1 MKMKKTILIIEDDLR
16 IAQNIYRVLQSEDFD
31 AEIARDGLAGKK
43 MALEGRYDLVLLD
56 INLPGMN
63 GFDVC
68 RQIRQFK
75 PVLPVIMLT
84 AYGEVEDK
92 VEGLGRGAT
101 DYIVKPF
108 DFREL
113 IARVNAA
120 LRLSDVGKSGG
131 GKRVLGIADLQ
142 LNVDTKVVTR
152 AGKFIGLT
160 AKEFA
165 LLEYFLLHPGT
176 IISKMDLAKNI
187 WHLNFDP
194 GTNFVE
200 VYINYLRK
208 KIDKDYDVKL
218 IQTRPGLGY
227 MLTAGA

>member
-1 MKMKKTILIIEDDLR
+1 MKMKKSVLIIEDDLR
-16 IAQNIYRVLQSEDFD
+16 IAQNIYRVLQTEDFD

-43 MALEGRYDLVLLD
+43 NALEGRFDIILLD

-63 GFDVC
+63 GLEVC

-75 PVLPVIMLT
+75 PVLPIIMLT

-92 VEGLGRGAT
+92 VEGLGQGAT

-113 IARVNAA
+113 MARINAA
-120 LRLSDVGKSGG
+120 LRLSELSNSPGE
-131 GKRVLGIADLQ
+131 RRILGIADLQ
-142 LNVDTKVVTR
+142 MNVDTKIVTR
-152 AGKFIGLT
+152 ADKFIELT

-165 LLEYFLLHPGT
+165 LLEYFLLNQGVVL
-176 IISKMDLAKNI
+176 SKMDLAKNI
-187 WHLNFDP
+187 WHLHFDP

-208 KIDKDYDVKL
+208 KIDRDFGVKL
-218 IQTRPGLGY
+218 LHTRPGMGY
-227 MLTAGA
+227 ILKEE

>member
-1 MKMKKTILIIEDDLR
+1 MKKTILIVEDDLR

-31 AEIARDGLAGKK
+31 AEIARDGLSGKK
-43 MALEGRYDLVLLD
+43 MVLEGRFDLVLLD

-63 GFDVC
+63 GFEVC
-68 RQIRQFK
+68 RQIRPFK
-75 PVLPVIMLT
+75 PLLPVIMLT

-92 VEGLGRGAT
+92 VEGLGKGAT
-101 DYIVKPF
+101 DYLVKPF

-113 IARVNAA
+113 MARINAA
-120 LRLSDVGKSGG
+120 LRLSAVGGSDA
-131 GKRVLGIADLQ
+131 GKRILGIADLQ

-165 LLEYFLLHPGT
+165 LLEYFLLNPGT
-176 IISKMDLAKNI
+176 VISKMDLAKNI
-187 WHLNFDP
+187 WHLTFDP

-208 KIDKDYDVKL
+208 KIDKGFDVKL

-227 MLTAGA
+227 ILMDGTA

>member
-1 MKMKKTILIIEDDLR
+1 MKKTILIVEDDLR

-31 AEIARDGLAGKK
+31 AQIARDGITGKK
-43 MALEGRYDLVLLD
+43 MALEGRYDLILLD
-56 INLPGMN
+56 INLPRMN

-92 VEGLGRGAT
+92 VEGLEQGAT

-113 IARVNAA
+113 VARIHAA
-120 LRLSDVGKSGG
+120 LRLSDLGNTGA
-131 GKRVLGIADLQ
+131 GKRVLSVADLQ

-152 AGKFIGLT
+152 AGQFIGLT

-165 LLEYFLLHPGT
+165 LLEYFLLHAGT
-176 IISKMDLAKNI
+176 VISKMDLAKNI

-208 KIDKDYDVKL
+208 KIDKGFEVKL

-227 MLTAGA
+227 MLMAE

>member
-1 MKMKKTILIIEDDLR
+1 
-16 IAQNIYRVLQSEDFD
+16 
-31 AEIARDGLAGKK
+31 
-43 MALEGRYDLVLLD
+43 MALEGRFELVLLD
-56 INLPGMN
+56 VNLPGMN
-63 GFDVC
+63 GLDVC

-120 LRLSDVGKSGG
+120 LRLSEVGGAD
-131 GKRVLGIADLQ
+131 KRVLGIADLQ

-165 LLEYFLLHPGT
+165 LLEYFLLNPGT
-176 IISKMDLAKNI
+176 VISKMDLAKNI

-208 KIDKDYDVKL
+208 KIDKEYDVKL

-227 MLTAGA
+227 ILKEG

>member
-1 MKMKKTILIIEDDLR
+1 MEMKKTILIIEDDLR

-31 AEIARDGLAGKK
+31 AEIARDGMTGKR
-43 MALEGRYDLVLLD
+43 MALEGHFDLVLLD
-56 INLPGMN
+56 VNLPGMN

-68 RQIRQFK
+68 RQIREFK

-120 LRLSDVGKSGG
+120 LRLSVVAGAD
-131 GKRVLGIADLQ
+131 KRVLGIADLQ

-165 LLEYFLLHPGT
+165 LLEYFLLNPGT
-176 IISKMDLAKNI
+176 VISKMELAKNI

-208 KIDKDYDVKL
+208 KVDKDYDVKL

-227 MLTAGA
+227 ILKVG

>member
-1 MKMKKTILIIEDDLR
+1 MKMKKTVLIIEDDLR
-16 IAQNIYRVLQSEDFD
+16 IAQNIYRVLQSENFNAD
-31 AEIARDGLAGKK
+31 IARDGLTGKK
-43 MALEGRYDLVLLD
+43 MALDGRYDLVLLD

-68 RQIRQFK
+68 RHIGQFK
-75 PVLPVIMLT
+75 PLLPVIMLT
-84 AYGEVEDK
+84 AYGEIEDK
-92 VEGLGRGAT
+92 VEGLGNGAT

-108 DFREL
+108 DSREL
-113 IARVNAA
+113 VARIHAA
-120 LRLSDVGKSGG
+120 LRLSDAGRLDAGN
-131 GKRVLGIADLQ
+131 RVLGIADLQ

-165 LLEYFLLHPGT
+165 LLEYFLLNPGT
-176 IISKMDLAKNI
+176 VISKMDLVKNI

-208 KIDKDYDVKL
+208 KIDKGFDVKL

-227 MLTAGA
+227 ILMEN

>member
-1 MKMKKTILIIEDDLR
+1 MEMKKTILIVEDDLR

-31 AEIARDGLAGKK
+31 AQIARDGITGKK
-43 MALEGRYDLVLLD
+43 MALEGRYDLILLD
-56 INLPGMN
+56 INLPRMN

-92 VEGLGRGAT
+92 VEGLEQGAT

-113 IARVNAA
+113 VARIHAA
-120 LRLSDVGKSGG
+120 LRLSDLGNTGA
-131 GKRVLGIADLQ
+131 GKRVLSVADLQ

-152 AGKFIGLT
+152 AGQFIGLT

-165 LLEYFLLHPGT
+165 LLEYFLLHAGT
-176 IISKMDLAKNI
+176 VISKMDLAKNI

-208 KIDKDYDVKL
+208 KIDKGFEVKL

-227 MLTAGA
+227 MLMAE